1 MVPEITVTSL
11 GEFMVEVENTSTV
24 NNIIWYRGAS
34 NINYKL
40 LPTLYRHPTITD
52 SIDLINQENEILKR
66 FKQRSLPYI
75 TRTTTDDWDFFFL
88 MQHFGV
94 PTRLLDWTENPFVAL
109 YFALSGA
116 ATDTHGNFTNDVI
129 VWEMVPEHW
138 NTKSLEDISITTV
151 VDPDDP
157 LMSGYVNTKSNIT
170 RIRKQSVAVYG
181 NYNSVRIVAQ
191 KGAFVLFG
199 KEMIA
204 MEDVYVRDMY
214 PPDCLKKIIIPT
226 THIGSMMSSLSR
238 IGITDSV
245 IFPDLEGLAKEIK
258 RAFKFKV

>member
-1 MVPEITVTSL
+1 MVPHITVTSL
-11 GEFMVEVENTSTV
+11 SQFMAEIESMSTV

-34 NINYKL
+34 SINYKL

-52 SIDLINQENEILKR
+52 STVLINQEGDILKR

-116 ATDTHGNFTNDVI
+116 SLDPTGNYTNDVV
-129 VWEMVPEHW
+129 VWEMIPEHW

-151 VDPDDP
+151 IDPDDS
-157 LMSGYVNTKSNIT
+157 LMTGYDNKSNIA

-204 MEDVYVRDMY
+204 MEEVYVRDMY
-214 PPDCLKKIIIPT
+214 PTGCLKKIVIPT
-226 THIGSMMSSLSR
+226 THIATMMSSLSR

-258 RAFKFKV
+258 RAFKFNV

>member
-11 GEFMVEVENTSTV
+11 GQFMVEVETMSTA

-40 LPTLYRHPTITD
+40 LPTLYRHPTIVD
-52 SIDLINQENEILKR
+52 STVLINQESEILKR

-116 ATDTHGNFTNDVI
+116 SLDAHGNYPHDVV
-129 VWEMVPEHW
+129 VWELVPDSW

-151 VDPDDP
+151 IDPDDS
-157 LMSGYVNTKSNIT
+157 LMGGYDNKSNIA

-199 KEMIA
+199 KEIIA
-204 MEDVYVRDMY
+204 MEDVYDRDTY

-226 THIGSMMSSLSR
+226 THIGTMMSSLSR

-258 RAFKFKV
+258 RAFKYKV

>member
-1 MVPEITVTSL
+1 MN
-11 GEFMVEVENTSTV
+11 EVETMSAA

-34 NINYKL
+34 NVSYKL
-40 LPTLYRHPTITD
+40 LPTLYRHPSIND
-52 SIDLINQENEILKR
+52 SAVLINQEGEILKR

-116 ATDTHGNFTNDVI
+116 RRNQHGNYEADVA
-129 VWEMVPEHW
+129 VWELVPDKW
-138 NTKSLEDISITTV
+138 NTKSLDDISITTV
-151 VDPDDP
+151 INPDDS
-157 LMSGYVNTKSNIT
+157 LMTGYETKAT
-170 RIRKQSVAVYG
+170 FARIRKQSVAIYG

-199 KEMIA
+199 KEIIA
-204 MEDVYVRDMY
+204 MEEVFVRDAY
-214 PPDCLKKIIIPT
+214 PGDCLKKIIIPNGF
-226 THIGSMMSSLSR
+226 IEPMMTALSR

-258 RAFKFKV
+258 RAFKYTI